1 MPSQIIAEISRPDL
15 TDLPASSS
23 ATITGVQHLASY
35 NWLEKSVPTISVPGT
50 PALWSPPSVSSKLT
64 PDSGMVYI
72 DQNAA
77 RNPSSPLE
85 PLFRSLY
92 SQKPDFQIGDIDL
105 VTDRN
110 NIRKLLRFVKGSST
124 DKFEIQVEIVGSK
137 TALFTR
143 VEEKTTDFIQGF
155 RGFGHNFEKAYTK
168 GPAGST
174 GHHRIV
180 SYDFG
185 GMKMIIR
192 HETDGYIGSKTG
204 SVAVT
209 RPAETTDS
217 LSDLLGSLSISKPAA
232 TAIKTRAASRTL
244 DMAEVTPQ
252 LWISQTPILVVGY
265 HQRGVFDDVQL
276 RNMKQGIRNW
286 ERDNEKALRSLASLM
301 KKIIAAAKSS
311 SNRNA
316 VVKYYGGT
324 KLRIFTGKQNRAL
337 PNDLYSK
344 WEVKK

>member
-1 MPSQIIAEISRPDL
+1 
-15 TDLPASSS
+15 
-23 ATITGVQHLASY
+23 
-35 NWLEKSVPTISVPGT
+35 
-50 PALWSPPSVSSKLT
+50 
-64 PDSGMVYI
+64 MVYI

-232 TAIKTRAASRTL
+232 TAVSSSGIVVKTEGKNVDLSATLEIKTRAASRTL